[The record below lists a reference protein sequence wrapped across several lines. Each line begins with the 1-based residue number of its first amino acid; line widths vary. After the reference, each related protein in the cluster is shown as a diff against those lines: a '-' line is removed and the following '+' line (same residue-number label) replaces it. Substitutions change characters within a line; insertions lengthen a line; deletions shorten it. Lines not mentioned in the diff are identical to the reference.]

1 MLGPFAL
8 DRLLVC
14 GCGILFLL
22 ASQQNQ
28 HHTSTHYPQA
38 LAVRALGESLVKC
51 SRLHI
56 ISDASGMNSRLMAQ

>member
-1 MLGPFAL
+1 MNLLCPEYAWAPSL

-22 ASQQNQ
+22 AAQQNQ
-28 HHTSTHYPQA
+28 HHASIHYPPA

-51 SRLHI
+51 SGLHI
-56 ISDASGMNSRLMAQ
+56 IF